1 MGICHG
7 EILPGDK
14 VRRMGNDVDI
24 LAFGAHADDVE
35 IGMGGS
41 LAKYAA
47 LGKKILICDLTKAEL
62 SSNGTVK
69 KRIQEAKRA
78 AAILGVERISLDL
91 PDRGLFMNKD
101 AIDEI
106 VAIIRRYRPKLLF
119 APYYEDR
126 HPDHGNCMRLVEE
139 AAFSAG
145 IRKYREETG
154 PGVEGPHKANHLYL
168 YMINGFHKPDFLIDI
183 SETISQKLDSLRA
196 YESQFQKD
204 ENAVE
209 TPLVNGYIE
218 TVEARERLFG
228 HGAGVAYAEGFI
240 SKKPLLLSA
249 DLLGD

>member
-1 MGICHG
+1 MQGG
-7 EILPGDK
+7 K
-14 VRRMGNDVDI
+14 VRRMENNVDI
-24 LAFGAHADDVE
+24 LAFGAHPDDVE

-47 LGKKILICDLTKAEL
+47 LGRKILICDLTKAEL

-69 KRIQEAKRA
+69 QRIQEAERA
-78 AAILGVERISLDL
+78 AVILGVERISLDL
-91 PDRGLFMNKD
+91 PDRGLYVNKQ
-101 AIDEI
+101 ALDEI
-106 VAIIRRYRPKLLF
+106 VTVIRKYKPKLLF

-145 IRKYREETG
+145 IRKYGEEAGLG
-154 PGVEGPHKANHLYL
+154 PPHKANHLHL

-183 SETISQKLDSLRA
+183 SETIDQKLDSLRA
-196 YESQFQKD
+196 YESQFQKG
-204 ENAVE
+204 ENGVE

-228 HGAGVAYAEGFI
+228 REAGVAYAEGFI